1 MDNKND
7 IITLKENTRNLKLQ
21 SPLGTNSIIEN
32 MNLQSEKRG
41 LKDNNIIHE
50 NKLSLDELE
59 EESITDKSYNK
70 SNNNNEINNKRNSN
84 DDLLNN
90 MINKKNLYIRGKQIG
105 VVGLKKKL
113 DIENLDFTD
122 VNYFESE
129 KNLFLAKTSLKNYL
143 FDEAIKYIDDYIKSI
158 SYDLSKNERDV
169 IISCYKSYI
178 SDKKDSY
185 NNLLSIQL
193 KDKTNLNHA
202 SIITEVKDSL
212 EKQIYTSCEK
222 QIVIINKYIM
232 PNCLSQENKISFLK
246 LKADIYKYMSEL
258 STGELLLNNKQ
269 ICTNLYKE
277 VIFLCKSLDN
287 LNSIKLGTY
296 LNFSVYCYEILQD
309 PYIALTY
316 ASYAIKIATKEMSR
330 FKDIKSFEDSKN
342 ILDLLS
348 SLKNNIHEWFLEIER
363 LEKNERKGGKV

>member
-122 VNYFESE
+122 
-129 KNLFLAKTSLKNYL
+129 
-143 FDEAIKYIDDYIKSI
+143 
-158 SYDLSKNERDV
+158 
-169 IISCYKSYI
+169 
-178 SDKKDSY
+178 
-185 NNLLSIQL
+185 
-193 KDKTNLNHA
+193 
-202 SIITEVKDSL
+202 
-212 EKQIYTSCEK
+212 
-222 QIVIINKYIM
+222 
-232 PNCLSQENKISFLK
+232 
-246 LKADIYKYMSEL
+246 
-258 STGELLLNNKQ
+258 
-269 ICTNLYKE
+269 
-277 VIFLCKSLDN
+277 
-287 LNSIKLGTY
+287 
-296 LNFSVYCYEILQD
+296 EIGR
-309 PYIALTY
+309 A
-316 ASYAIKIATKEMSR
+316 
-330 FKDIKSFEDSKN
+330 
-342 ILDLLS
+342 
-348 SLKNNIHEWFLEIER
+348 H
-363 LEKNERKGGKV
+363 V